1 MGHQIFESL
10 SPVRRRQR
18 LRATLQFAVRGLLV
32 SSVAGLLVGLLKL
45 TGLLALSSLTATVIV
60 LAGPMIGA
68 IVGFCLNP
76 QWQQAAAAVD
86 AHYGLK
92 DRTVTALEFLDQT
105 SATPFHEL
113 QLAEATSHLSSVDA
127 RQVVAFRQPPLLR
140 WSVAFSIAACTILFW
155 PLSPQTAEATV
166 EQPPGIAEAADVIAE
181 QIAELEQFAEE
192 QQEPEIEELVEELQA
207 ELQELRDQETDV
219 KDALATISEM
229 QAKLA
234 ERQKQYNTAA
244 VDAQLNSL
252 SEAMAAVEAFK
263 SAAAEMKAGDYED
276 AADELERLQKNQ
288 DVDMARSEAR
298 AAGEKL
304 DDVARLMKKSG
315 NSQMSDNVSQLSQ
328 GCKSQS
334 SDKICKACNRLSK
347 DLKKH
352 SVRKMLASLLKNKL
366 DRLSECKSMCQGGQC
381 KSCGSSACKGG
392 GNCRKNSLAEGKTD
406 KKSNKSSSNW
416 GKKSHGGIDGDKTQ
430 LASTRQLQE
439 ITGQAG
445 DGPSEYET
453 SSAPEGEE
461 QARRQYKQAYD
472 KYQKMSEVVLESEPI
487 PLGQRQVIRRYFE
500 LIRPSL
506 EDALADDTK
515 TSNVE

>member
-10 SPVRRRQR
+10 SPIRHRQR
-18 LRATLQFAVRGLLV
+18 LRASLQFAVRGLLV
-32 SSVAGLLVGLLKL
+32 SSVVGLVVGLLKL
-45 TGLLALSSLTATVIV
+45 AGLISLSPLAATAIV
-60 LAGPMIGA
+60 LAGPTIGA
-68 IVGFCLNP
+68 LVGFCLNP
-76 QWQQAAAAVD
+76 EWQQAAAAVD

-92 DRTVTALEFLDQT
+92 DRTVTALEFLDES

-140 WSVAFSIAACTILFW
+140 WATAFSIAAFAVLLW

-207 ELQELRDQETDV
+207 ELQELRDKETDV

-252 SEAMAAVEAFK
+252 SEAMAAVEAFR

-276 AADELERLQKNQ
+276 AADELERLQKNE

-315 NSQMSDNVSQLSQ
+315 NSQMSDSVSQLSQ

-334 SDKICKACNRLSK
+334 SDKICKACNSLSK

-352 SVRKMLASLLKNKL
+352 SVRKLLSSLLKNKL

-392 GNCRKNSLAEGKTD
+392 GNCKKNSLAEGKAN
-406 KKSNKSSSNW
+406 KSEKSSSSW
-416 GKKSHGGIDGDKTQ
+416 GKKSHGGIDGEKTQ

-453 SSAPEGEE
+453 SSAPEGQE

-472 KYQKMSEVVLESEPI
+472 KYQKMSEAVLESEPI

-500 LIRPSL
+500 LIRPSQEDL
-506 EDALADDTK
+506 LNEDAKASD
-515 TSNVE
+515 SE